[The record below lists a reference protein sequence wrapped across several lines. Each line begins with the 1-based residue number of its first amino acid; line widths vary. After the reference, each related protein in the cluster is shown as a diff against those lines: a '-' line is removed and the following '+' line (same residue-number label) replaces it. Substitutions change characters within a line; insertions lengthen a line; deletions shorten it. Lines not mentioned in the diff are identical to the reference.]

1 MSLAPHLTELVY
13 AAGAG
18 DLLVGVV
25 EYSDYPTEARSLPRI
40 GDAWRVDMERLLALQ
55 PDIVLTWASGTPDDV
70 VERLD
75 ALKLAHREIATYRL
89 ADVPIALRTIGA
101 IAGTP
106 AVAEAAAAGF
116 DREISELRRLH
127 RSARPVSVFIQL
139 DDQPVYT
146 VNGRHIISEVVELCG
161 GRNVFADLPQL
172 APPVSL
178 EAVIAADP
186 EVIVSTDDTIAD
198 PLAMWRRW
206 KRPRR
211 AHRRGLRAAL
221 RHHGARHA
229 ATRGRHPRYLRSP
242 RTTPA
247 RTTADD
253 ARAPRCRS
261 RAVPAR
267 ARRRTAGRTGGS
279 GTARPAVPPARC
291 GSVPRRAAP
300 RAA

>member
-1 MSLAPHLTELVY
+1 MRRRLASFVVVALLAGAAAHAAPARPRIVSLAPHLTELVY

-55 PDIVLTWASGTPDDV
+55 PDMVLTWASGTPDNV

-75 ALKLAHREIATYRL
+75 ALKLSHREIATYRL

-106 AVAEAAAAGF
+106 GVAEAAAAGF

-127 RSARPVSVFIQL
+127 RSARPLSVFIQL

-206 KRPRR
+206 ESVRAVRTGAVYALPADTMARATPRLAAGTR
-211 AHRRGLRAAL
+211 ATCAAL
-221 RHHGARHA
+221 
-229 ATRGRHPRYLRSP
+229 
-242 RTTPA
+242 
-247 RTTADD
+247 DD
-253 ARAPRCRS
+253 ARKNYR
-261 RAVPAR
+261 
-267 ARRRTAGRTGGS
+267 
-279 GTARPAVPPARC
+279 
-291 GSVPRRAAP
+291 
-300 RAA
+300 

>member
-1 MSLAPHLTELVY
+1 LFAVVVLLACAAARAAPARPRIVSLAPHLTELVY

-25 EYSDYPTEARSLPRI
+25 EYSDYPAEARSLPRI

-55 PDIVLTWASGTPDDV
+55 PDMVLTWASGTPDNV

-75 ALKLAHREIATYRL
+75 ALKLTHREIATYRL

-127 RSARPVSVFIQL
+127 RSARRLSVFIQL

-206 KRPRR
+206 ESVRAVRTGAVYALPSDTMARATPRLAAGTR
-211 AHRRGLRAAL
+211 ATCAAL
-221 RHHGARHA
+221 
-229 ATRGRHPRYLRSP
+229 
-242 RTTPA
+242 
-247 RTTADD
+247 DD
-253 ARAPRCRS
+253 ARKNYR
-261 RAVPAR
+261 
-267 ARRRTAGRTGGS
+267 
-279 GTARPAVPPARC
+279 
-291 GSVPRRAAP
+291 
-300 RAA
+300 

>member
-1 MSLAPHLTELVY
+1 VRLASFAVVVLLACAAAGSAPARPRIVSLAPHLTELVY

-25 EYSDYPTEARSLPRI
+25 EYSDYPATARSLPRI

-55 PDIVLTWASGTPDDV
+55 PDIVLTWASGTPDEV

-75 ALKLAHREIATYRL
+75 ALDLAHREIATYRL
-89 ADVPIALRTIGA
+89 ADIPVALRTIGA

-106 AVAEAAAAGF
+106 EVAEAAAAGF
-116 DREISELRRLH
+116 DREIAELKRAYGA
-127 RSARPVSVFIQL
+127 ARPMRVFIQL

-161 GRNVFADLPQL
+161 GRNVFAELPQL

-206 KRPRR
+206 ESVRAVRTGAVYSLPADTMARATPRLAAGTR
-211 AHRRGLRAAL
+211 ATCAAL
-221 RHHGARHA
+221 
-229 ATRGRHPRYLRSP
+229 
-242 RTTPA
+242 
-247 RTTADD
+247 DD
-253 ARAPRCRS
+253 ARERYR
-261 RAVPAR
+261 
-267 ARRRTAGRTGGS
+267 
-279 GTARPAVPPARC
+279 
-291 GSVPRRAAP
+291 
-300 RAA
+300 

>member
-1 MSLAPHLTELVY
+1 LFAVVVLLACAAARAAPARPRIVSLAPHLTELVY

-55 PDIVLTWASGTPDDV
+55 PDMVLTWASGTPDDV

-75 ALKLAHREIATYRL
+75 ALKLTHREIATYRL

-127 RSARPVSVFIQL
+127 RSARPLSVFIQL

-206 KRPRR
+206 ESVRAVRTGAVYALPADTMARATPRLAAGTR
-211 AHRRGLRAAL
+211 ATCAAL
-221 RHHGARHA
+221 
-229 ATRGRHPRYLRSP
+229 
-242 RTTPA
+242 
-247 RTTADD
+247 DD
-253 ARAPRCRS
+253 ARKNYR
-261 RAVPAR
+261 
-267 ARRRTAGRTGGS
+267 
-279 GTARPAVPPARC
+279 
-291 GSVPRRAAP
+291 
-300 RAA
+300 

>member
-1 MSLAPHLTELVY
+1 VRRVALFAVAVLLACAAARAAPARPRIVSLAPHLTELVY

-25 EYSDYPTEARSLPRI
+25 EYSDYPAEARSLPRI

-55 PDIVLTWASGTPDDV
+55 PDIVLTWASGTPDAV

-75 ALKLAHREIATYRL
+75 ALKLTHREIATYRL

-127 RSARPVSVFIQL
+127 RSVRPVSVFIQL

-172 APPVSL
+172 APAVSL

-186 EVIVSTDDTIAD
+186 EVIVCTDDTIAD

-206 KRPRR
+206 ESVR
-211 AHRRGLRAAL
+211 AVRTA
-221 RHHGARHA
+221 
-229 ATRGRHPRYLRSP
+229 SSSF
-242 RTTPA
+242 RTTVPGITRA
-247 RTTADD
+247 ISGPDAPKQTT
-253 ARAPRCRS
+253 RAPRS
-261 RAVPAR
+261 TG
-267 ARRRTAGRTGGS
+267 ARRE
-279 GTARPAVPPARC
+279 
-291 GSVPRRAAP
+291 
-300 RAA
+300 

>member
-1 MSLAPHLTELVY
+1 MRPRLASFVGVVLLAGAAAQAAPARPRIVSLAPHLTELVY

-55 PDIVLTWASGTPDDV
+55 PDMVLTWASGTPDNV

-75 ALKLAHREIATYRL
+75 ALKLTHREIATYRL

-127 RSARPVSVFIQL
+127 RSARPLSVFIQL

-206 KRPRR
+206 ESVRAVRTGAIYSLPSDTMARATPRLAAGTR
-211 AHRRGLRAAL
+211 ATCAAL
-221 RHHGARHA
+221 
-229 ATRGRHPRYLRSP
+229 
-242 RTTPA
+242 
-247 RTTADD
+247 DD
-253 ARAPRCRS
+253 ARKNYR
-261 RAVPAR
+261 
-267 ARRRTAGRTGGS
+267 
-279 GTARPAVPPARC
+279 
-291 GSVPRRAAP
+291 
-300 RAA
+300 